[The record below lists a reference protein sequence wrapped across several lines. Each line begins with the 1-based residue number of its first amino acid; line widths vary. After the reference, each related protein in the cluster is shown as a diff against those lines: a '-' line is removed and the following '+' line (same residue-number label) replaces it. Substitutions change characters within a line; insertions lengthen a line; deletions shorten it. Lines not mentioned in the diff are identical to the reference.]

1 HAAEPN
7 CKGSA
12 EKKQRKDCPLDHVDH
27 QAIRRSA
34 RAGLVHSIENFKVR
48 VICETRETRLRH
60 LERILTGLDKLAT
73 ASVKPIEPKSKP
85 GPNGSEDSRCTWM
98 LFEDGGVR
106 GNQEGRRDNKEVER
120 LHSLGCVKG
129 KPVPGMLAGLLGDL
143 IGIGWR
149 CHCHA
154 SARRPAS
161 VIVIRTTSNVRPPAT
176 MRSGV
181 AVGSPPMHRC
191 PLLPT
196 GEPGARTLPSVA
208 VSPGA
213 G

>member
-1 HAAEPN
+1 M
-7 CKGSA
+7 
-12 EKKQRKDCPLDHVDH
+12 
-27 QAIRRSA
+27 
-34 RAGLVHSIENFKVR
+34 
-48 VICETRETRLRH
+48 
-60 LERILTGLDKLAT
+60 AT

-85 GPNGSEDSRCTWM
+85 CPNGSEDSRCTWM
-98 LFEDGGVR
+98 LFEDRGLR

-129 KPVPGMLAGLLGDL
+129 KPIPGMLAGLLGDL

-181 AVGSPPMHRC
+181 AVASPAMHRSTIC
-191 PLLPT
+191 STVKPC
-196 GEPGARTLPSVA
+196 AIMIASVA
-208 VSPGA
+208 PSRDAASNSSARRRSGLGPRRWRRG
-213 G
+213 